1 MNENSRISG
10 LGWTCESSPDV
21 SLSMARERRDAVRR
35 LVADGKDPSAERP
48 NRKEGAEAHGQALEQ
63 PIVNTLSACL
73 DELR

>member
-35 LVADGKDPSAERP
+35 LVADGKDPSAERQTE
-48 NRKEGAEAHGQALEQ
+48 KK
-63 PIVNTLSACL
+63 
-73 DELR
+73 ELRLTARRLSSRS